1 MMTRIE
7 GAAAGLLTGTML
19 AGTMLAG
26 TMLAGTMLAGPA
38 RAAPAV
44 AEADFATSDFRFGD
58 GKRLPELKQHY
69 RTLGTPVKNAR
80 GEITNAVMV
89 LHGTGGTG
97 AQFLQPQFARLFEK
111 GGTLDAA
118 KYFIILPD
126 GIGHGGSSKPSDGL
140 KMAFPA
146 YDYADMVKAQALL
159 LDHLGVKTLRLLMG
173 TSMGCMM
180 GFQFGI
186 DQPARAQ
193 AIMPLACNVIELAG
207 RNRMWRAMAIQAI
220 KADPDWQDGNYTR
233 QPLNGMR
240 VGVALQAMA
249 SSAPLR
255 MQADAPTRAAAD
267 QLASRAMETGL
278 AGSADANDRIY
289 QLEASRN
296 YKPLARLSR
305 IKVPV
310 TWVNSADDFINPP
323 GIGQPAQWARAMPKG
338 RFVLIP
344 ETAETRGHSTHTW
357 SQFWDGELKA
367 LLARSE

>member
-1 MMTRIE
+1 MVKRAMVVGALLLA
-7 GAAAGLLTGTML
+7 GAAQ
-19 AGTMLAG
+19 
-26 TMLAGTMLAGPA
+26 
-38 RAAPAV
+38 AAPDVQEGDAV
-44 AEADFATSDFRFGD
+44 SANFRFGD
-58 GKRLPELKQHY
+58 GKVLPELKQHY
-69 RTLGTPVKNAR
+69 RTLGTPMRNDK

-97 AQFLQPQFARLFEK
+97 GQFLVPQFARLFEK
-111 GGTLDAA
+111 GGTLDAE

-126 GIGHGGSSKPSDGL
+126 AIGHGSSSKPSDGL
-140 KMAFPA
+140 KMGFPA
-146 YDYADMVKAQALL
+146 YDYADMVKAQGLL
-159 LDHLGVKTLRLLMG
+159 LDQLGVKRLRLLMG

-186 DQPARAQ
+186 DQPGRAA

-220 KADPDWQDGNYTR
+220 KADPDWQGGNYTSP
-233 QPLNGMR
+233 PLNGLR

-249 SSAPLR
+249 SSEPLR
-255 MQADAPTRAAAD
+255 LQVDAPTRGAAD
-267 QLASRAMETGL
+267 ALASRAMEAGL
-278 AGSADANDRIY
+278 AASADANDRIF
-289 QLEASRN
+289 QLDASRN

-323 GIGQPAQWARAMPKG
+323 GIGQPATWARSMPKG

-344 ETAETRGHSTHTW
+344 ETAATRGHGTHTW
-357 SQFWDGELKA
+357 SVFWEGELKA
-367 LLARSE
+367 LLARSQ